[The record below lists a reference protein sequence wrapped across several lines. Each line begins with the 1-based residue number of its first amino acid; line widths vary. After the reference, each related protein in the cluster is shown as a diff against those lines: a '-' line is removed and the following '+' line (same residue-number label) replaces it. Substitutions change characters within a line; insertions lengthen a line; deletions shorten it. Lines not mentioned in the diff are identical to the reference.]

1 MPDGMQRYKILV
13 IEDETQMRRN
23 ICTILEM
30 EGFHVISA
38 GNGQEGLQ
46 KALTQ
51 KPDLILC
58 DLMMP
63 ELDGEQV
70 FAALNDETETPFIF
84 LTGRGN
90 TAFFRRELPTGAEG
104 YLSKP
109 ISADEL
115 LSVVNSHLPRPRAG
129 GA

>member
-1 MPDGMQRYKILV
+1 MQNYTILV

-30 EGFHVISA
+30 EGFQVISA
-38 GNGQEGLQ
+38 RNGQEGLE
-46 KALTQ
+46 KAQTQ

-70 FAALNDETETPFIF
+70 FAAINDKSETPFIF

-90 TAFFRRELPTGAEG
+90 TAFFRRELPAGAEG

-109 ISADEL
+109 ISAEEL
-115 LSVVNSHLPRPRAG
+115 LSVVNSHLPRP
-129 GA
+129 